1 VETQKDIEP
10 PTGGVNHVAMLKR
23 NTFDF
28 AVVGG
33 GVVGLAIARGLS
45 RPDGA
50 GPAARVAIL
59 DEGDVARRASRGNF
73 ALVWVQSKGL
83 GMARYGA
90 WTTQSAA
97 LWPKLS
103 AALGAET
110 GLDVSLSQPGGYSL
124 CLSEAELE
132 SRRASMMRMHNQ
144 PDWQPIPWEV
154 HDHATIARAMPAL
167 GSEVVGGI
175 YCPLDGHVNSLRLFR
190 ALHTSCL
197 AQGVS
202 YLPDHPVDNITPL
215 PAGGFAIATPGGV
228 IEAGRVVLAAGLGNA
243 RLAPMVGLEAPVR
256 PQRGQVMVTEKTAPF
271 LHHPMGTL
279 RQTDEGGV
287 MIGDSKEEAPVD
299 EAVGPGVLAVM
310 ARRAARMFPVLG
322 GLNIVRSWGALR
334 VMSQDGFP
342 VYDESR
348 TAPGA
353 FLVTCHSGVT
363 LAAAHSQLLA
373 PMIAVGALDASV
385 AAFSA
390 RRFDVPSAA

>member
-1 VETQKDIEP
+1 MKE
-10 PTGGVNHVAMLKR
+10 R
-23 NTFDF
+23 RTFDF
-28 AVVGG
+28 VVVGG
-33 GVVGLAIARGLS
+33 GVVGLAIASGLS
-45 RPDGA
+45 RRDGA
-50 GPAARVAIL
+50 GPAARIAIL

-97 LWPKLS
+97 LWPALS
-103 AALGAET
+103 AALSAET

-124 CLSEAELE
+124 CLSEAELD

-167 GSEVVGGI
+167 GREVVGGI

-197 AQGVS
+197 ALGVT
-202 YLPDHPVDNITPL
+202 YLPDHPVDTIAPL
-215 PAGGFAIATPGGV
+215 PAGGFAITTPAGV

-243 RLAPMVGLEAPVR
+243 RLAPMVGLEAPLR
-256 PQRGQVMVTEKTAPF
+256 PLRGQVMVTEKTTPF
-271 LHHPMGTL
+271 LTHPMGTL

-299 EAVGPGVLAVM
+299 EAVAPGVLAAM

-322 GLNIVRSWGALR
+322 GLNVVRSWGALR
-334 VMSQDGFP
+334 VMSPDGFP
-342 VYDESR
+342 LYDASE

-353 FLVTCHSGVT
+353 FLATCHSGVT
-363 LAAAHSQLLA
+363 LAAVHSQLLA
-373 PMIAVGALDASV
+373 PMIARGALEPTLAP
-385 AAFSA
+385 FSA
-390 RRFDVPSAA
+390 RRFHVPATV